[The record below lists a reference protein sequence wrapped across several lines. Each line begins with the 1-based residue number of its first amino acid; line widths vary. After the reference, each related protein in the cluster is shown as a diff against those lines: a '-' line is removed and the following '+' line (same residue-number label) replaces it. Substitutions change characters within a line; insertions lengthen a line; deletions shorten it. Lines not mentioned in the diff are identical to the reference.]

1 MTLRLFITPMF
12 GRNLDQL
19 SKDWQESSNLEAGQE
34 EKLSAVGTDDHVE
47 TSVGPHSDYGY
58 TPWRGGAGGGRP

>member
-19 SKDWQESSNLEAGQE
+19 PKDWQEPRNLEAGQE
-34 EKLSAVGTDDHVE
+34 EKLSAVGTDDHVQ
-47 TSVGPHSDYGY
+47 TSQ
-58 TPWRGGAGGGRP
+58 